1 MKINLF
7 FIILLILLNLFSLYT
22 YYSILENEREKMAE
36 SIQSILSGIDPNN
49 FQDENER
56 RMFAQISG
64 KEKDYEKYIDN
75 QKLEDKLDP
84 FLKMNSQYEAIA
96 NDYLGNEIKKKSLEI
111 EENSKNNLWNNFLKA
126 NDMTEGGFMWQAVKN
141 NKDPEIAKKIVTEK
155 NIEKYK
161 ESNPEF
167 FKEITRNGKKELV
180 LLSGWEND
188 RNIYQSANKQ
198 LHQGSAEN
206 SINFIYENMDDKQKN
221 RLTTIINSNIKNN
234 AMTSG
239 FIQMDKVL
247 RSNTNDEGM
256 IKNFITMYPEE
267 GKELVYKIMTEDP
280 TIGNMKNYM
289 IEHSEMIQKVTGLS
303 GEEFYKQL
311 GAFYRQAD
319 KGLKTRGSGLKDQ
332 SNMIR
337 VGKKDEKGNFIGTPT
352 KLQLWSAFDDDTDFN
367 VEKENILKEKER
379 LDNILTKMNIL
390 YSGLDK
396 ERSKDHE
403 FVIDKWMSER
413 NKNK

>member
-75 QKLEDKLDP
+75 QKLENKLDP

-198 LHQGSAEN
+198 LNQGSAEN

>member
-75 QKLEDKLDP
+75 QKLENKLDP

>member
-75 QKLEDKLDP
+75 QKLENKLDP

-180 LLSGWEND
+180 LLS
-188 RNIYQSANKQ
+188 
-198 LHQGSAEN
+198 
-206 SINFIYENMDDKQKN
+206 
-221 RLTTIINSNIKNN
+221 
-234 AMTSG
+234 
-239 FIQMDKVL
+239 V
-247 RSNTNDEGM
+247 
-256 IKNFITMYPEE
+256 
-267 GKELVYKIMTEDP
+267 
-280 TIGNMKNYM
+280 
-289 IEHSEMIQKVTGLS
+289 
-303 GEEFYKQL
+303 
-311 GAFYRQAD
+311 
-319 KGLKTRGSGLKDQ
+319 
-332 SNMIR
+332 
-337 VGKKDEKGNFIGTPT
+337 
-352 KLQLWSAFDDDTDFN
+352 
-367 VEKENILKEKER
+367 
-379 LDNILTKMNIL
+379 
-390 YSGLDK
+390 
-396 ERSKDHE
+396 
-403 FVIDKWMSER
+403 
-413 NKNK
+413 

>member
-7 FIILLILLNLFSLYT
+7 FIILLILLDLFSLYT
-22 YYSILENEREKMAE
+22 YYSILENERKKMAE
-36 SIQSILSGIDPNN
+36 SLQSILSGIDPNN

-75 QKLEDKLDP
+75 QKLENKLDP
-84 FLKMNSQYEAIA
+84 FSKMNSQYEAIA

-111 EENSKNNLWNNFLKA
+111 EENSKNNLWNNFLKT

-198 LHQGSAEN
+198 LNQGSAEN

-221 RLTTIINSNIKNN
+221 RLTTVINSNIKNN

-247 RSNTNDEGM
+247 RSNANDEGM

-280 TIGNMKNYM
+280 TIGNMKSYM

-311 GAFYRQAD
+311 GAFYKQAD

-367 VEKENILKEKER
+367 IEKENILKEKER

-413 NKNK
+413 DKNK